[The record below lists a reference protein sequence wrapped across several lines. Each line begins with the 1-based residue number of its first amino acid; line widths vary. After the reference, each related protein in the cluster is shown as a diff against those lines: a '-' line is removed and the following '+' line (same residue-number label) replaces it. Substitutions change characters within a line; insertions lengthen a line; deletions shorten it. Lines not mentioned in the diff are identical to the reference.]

1 MSCYNRDKAKESV
14 KNCLHDME
22 LVQKKVTSANSL
34 EQLMGYEGNCA
45 KLYFKGLSQLVH
57 PDFPF
62 SGRNKQPPRDP
73 FNSLLSFGYTLL
85 LYDMYGAI
93 VNKGLHPYAGFL
105 HQDRRGHPALGSDLI
120 EEWRAVIVDAL
131 VMSLL
136 NQGTF
141 SPEDFTQA
149 DETGGVYL
157 NKQASK
163 IFLKEYQK
171 KLRVQTSYLGTTV
184 EKMSFRGA
192 MQYQV
197 NALTKAIEQNDLEL
211 YQPFRIR

>member
-1 MSCYNRDKAKESV
+1 MLWLWVY
-14 KNCLHDME
+14 
-22 LVQKKVTSANSL
+22 
-34 EQLMGYEGNCA
+34 
-45 KLYFKGLSQLVH
+45 
-57 PDFPF
+57 
-62 SGRNKQPPRDP
+62 
-73 FNSLLSFGYTLL
+73 
-85 LYDMYGAI
+85 
-93 VNKGLHPYAGFL
+93 
-105 HQDRRGHPALGSDLI
+105 
-120 EEWRAVIVDAL
+120 W
-131 VMSLL
+131 

-141 SPEDFTQA
+141 SSEDFTQA